1 MRGDGWQLKRRPRHY
16 LRLAQMSMRHNAVLT
31 GKLRAQR
38 VIYPCA
44 ALCYALFML
53 LILRHAEN
61 QRICLEFSYYAQLP
75 VVPQIRCKQ

>member
-1 MRGDGWQLKRRPRHY
+1 MQASKSEIVKVRTMEPPDVSSAP
-16 LRLAQMSMRHNAVLT
+16 NAVLT